1 MFAVDTAI
9 DIIFEMNF
17 VIRMQEISQ
26 TFTLPF
32 PLSGRFTI
40 NLIKFN
46 LQNVINRIYDIL

>member
-1 MFAVDTAI
+1 MFAVDIAI